1 MGNAR
6 TLKRSESNYSISRP
20 FLRVCRTQ
28 RRGFAVRSHSNG
40 ATHNDHR
47 MNCNI
52 SGSMPD
58 SRHTAPRITLIFA
71 AMPRCHYNFK
81 AAPSI
86 TGPIQL
92 CAYTPLRTFPP
103 SLPSSCLSLIFF
115 FFSLFS
121 FSTLLFFAIPFTAAS
136 RFRPQSSGDFK
147 ATFRCRRRGYS
158 PGFVSA
164 AAPRE
169 QPKPAWHF
177 GTSTNAPTAF
187 REGNLFT

>member
-58 SRHTAPRITLIFA
+58 SSHTAPRITLIFA
-71 AMPRCHYNFK
+71 AMLRCHYNFK
-81 AAPSI
+81 AALSI

-92 CAYTPLRTFPP
+92 CAYTPLRTSSPP
-103 SLPSSCLSLIFF
+103 FLSCLSFIFSF
-115 FFSLFS
+115 FS
-121 FSTLLFFAIPFTAAS
+121 FSSFLHFFFTISFTAAS

-147 ATFRCRRRGYS
+147 AIFRCRRRGYS
-158 PGFVSA
+158 PDSFRTSNRNRPGISGF
-164 AAPRE
+164 RRTR
-169 QPKPAWHF
+169 QPL
-177 GTSTNAPTAF
+177 SE
-187 REGNLFT
+187 RNLFT